1 MNKKQLEQLNKEIA
15 KNPDFIFYD
24 YDNECEQILFNFIK
38 EYKNSNSDKTEK
50 PADKPNTEPEPYHL
64 TEEEKDKLKDIPF

>member
-1 MNKKQLEQLNKEIA
+1 MNKK
-15 KNPDFIFYD
+15 
-24 YDNECEQILFNFIK
+24 QILFNFIK
-38 EYKNSNSDKTEK
+38 EYKNSNSDKREK